1 VFGCKFKIISI
12 LENIGV
18 HIAAIN
24 QIIKDENEKWS
35 HCFYVFYFESWS
47 QKALDIEHG

>member
-1 VFGCKFKIISI
+1 LSVHDLDFHLLIYLRKTFNIALCVGCKFKIISI

-24 QIIKDENEKWS
+24 QIIKDENEK
-35 HCFYVFYFESWS
+35 
-47 QKALDIEHG
+47 